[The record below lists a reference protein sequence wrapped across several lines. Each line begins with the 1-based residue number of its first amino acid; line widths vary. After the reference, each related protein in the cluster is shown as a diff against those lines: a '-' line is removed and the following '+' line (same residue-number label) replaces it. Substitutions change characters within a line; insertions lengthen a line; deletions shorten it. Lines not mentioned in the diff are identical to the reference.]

1 MIVSICI
8 FIFIFIFTFTN
19 FNGMGPYAILIVDDD
34 SNNRELIKRY
44 LLHDGYS
51 LIEASDGLEALTL
64 ARYTPNLRVVLMD
77 INMPVMDGI
86 TSLNHLRASH
96 PSLPVIAVTA
106 SIEEFSTQQCQ
117 TWGFNDILIKP
128 FTRQELQ
135 ALIRSF
141 IS

>member
-1 MIVSICI
+1 MDP
-8 FIFIFIFTFTN
+8 N
-19 FNGMGPYAILIVDDD
+19 AILIVDDD

-44 LLHDGYS
+44 LMHDGYS
-51 LIEASDGLEALTL
+51 LTEAKDGLEALTL
-64 ARYTPNLRVVLMD
+64 ARTIPNLKVVLMD

-86 TSLNHLRASH
+86 TSLNYLRASH
-96 PSLPVIAVTA
+96 PTLPVIAVTA

-117 TWGFNDILIKP
+117 TWGFNDLLIKP

-135 ALIRSF
+135 SLIRPF